1 AGVFVF
7 LSFLGAVGDNAG
19 GNIAHLGG
27 ALMGFVYMK
36 QLQSGINWGGWIT
49 VTLDWFKDLFKEKP
63 RVKVSYRKERTSNS
77 KAPSSEKGSYTQE
90 EIDRILDK
98 ISEGGYESLTKDEKE
113 KLFNASKK

>member
-1 AGVFVF
+1 
-7 LSFLGAVGDNAG
+7 
-19 GNIAHLGG
+19 
-27 ALMGFVYMK
+27 MGFVYMK

-63 RVKVSYRKERTSNS
+63 KVKVSYRKEKTSRPKS
-77 KAPSSEKGSYTQE
+77 TMEKAGYTQE